1 MIIIRAAE
9 RCWRSGKV
17 VFVVVN
23 IKYILVILTM
33 RVALLQYPIAWAD
46 KETNLRMAEERIAA
60 LAGKADVAVLPEM
73 FATGFCTDHPE
84 LAETM
89 DGEIIHRLQAAADQ
103 SGVAIV
109 SSFICSPI
117 ANTPSPIANNP
128 SPHRLTNRGFLI
140 KPSPITN
147 SPQGVQYPIGG
158 TPSNSPSPIA
168 NNPSPIAIQDKRHLY
183 AHGGEDLFFQ
193 PAEERCIF
201 EYKGVK
207 ILLLVCYDLRF
218 PVWAR
223 NQSGSDY
230 DIILVVANW
239 PDIRIQYWDALI
251 AARATENQCYIAAVN
266 CVGDDGMGLHYNG
279 HSVAYDTRLQPI
291 VSFADDEE
299 GTKIAEFDIAKL
311 HHFREVLPLW
321 KDVDHFELKK

>member
-1 MIIIRAAE
+1 
-9 RCWRSGKV
+9 
-17 VFVVVN
+17 
-23 IKYILVILTM
+23 M

-46 KETNLRMAEERIAA
+46 KETNLRLTEERIAA

-89 DGEIIHRLQAAADQ
+89 NGDIIRRLQAAADQ
-103 SGVAIV
+103 SGVAVV
-109 SSFICSPI
+109 SSFICL
-117 ANTPSPIANNP
+117 PSPIANNQ
-128 SPHRLTNRGFLI
+128 SPISKLVNRGFMI
-140 KPSPITN
+140 KPHAPIE
-147 SPQGVQYPIGG
+147 
-158 TPSNSPSPIA
+158 
-168 NNPSPIAIQDKRHLY
+168 IQDKRHLY

-193 PAEERCIF
+193 PAEGRHIF

-230 DIILVVANW
+230 DLILVVANW
-239 PDIRIQYWDALI
+239 PEVRIQYWDALI

-266 CVGDDGMGLHYNG
+266 MIGTDEKGLNYNG

-291 VSFADDEE
+291 ASYADNEQ
-299 GTKIAEFDIAKL
+299 GTKIADFNIEAL

-321 KDVDHFELKK
+321 KDVDKFELLNP

>member
-1 MIIIRAAE
+1 M
-9 RCWRSGKV
+9 KNV
-17 VFVVVN
+17 
-23 IKYILVILTM
+23 VILAIESSCDDTSAAVI
-33 RVALLQYPIAWAD
+33 RDGILLSNVTASQGVH
-46 KETNLRMAEERIAA
+46 EEF
-60 LAGKADVAVLPEM
+60 GGVV
-73 FATGFCTDHPE
+73 PE
-84 LAETM
+84 LASRAHQLNIVPVVDAALKRAGVEANELSAIAFTRGPGLLGSLLVGTSFAKGM
-89 DGEIIHRLQAAADQ
+89 ALSQHIPLVEVNHLQAHILAH
-103 SGVAIV
+103 
-109 SSFICSPI
+109 FIK
-117 ANTPSPIANNP
+117 TNN
-128 SPHRLTNRGFLI
+128 
-140 KPSPITN
+140 
-147 SPQGVQYPIGG
+147 QYPIGG
-158 TPSNSPSPIA
+158 TPSNSVAS
-168 NNPSPIAIQDKRHLY
+168 NTQYSVQIQDKRHLY

-193 PAEERCIF
+193 PAQERCIF

-299 GTKIAEFDIAKL
+299 GTKIADFDIAKL

-321 KDVDHFELKK
+321 KDVDHFEIKKI

>member
-1 MIIIRAAE
+1 
-9 RCWRSGKV
+9 
-17 VFVVVN
+17 
-23 IKYILVILTM
+23 M
-33 RVALLQYPIAWAD
+33 RIALLQYPIAWAD

-73 FATGFCTDHPE
+73 FATGFCTNHPE

-89 DGEIIHRLQAAADQ
+89 DGEIIRRLQAVADK

-109 SSFICSPI
+109 SSFICMPI
-117 ANTPSPIANNP
+117 SNSAASHSQAK
-128 SPHRLTNRGFLI
+128 LVNRGFMI

-147 SPQGVQYPIGG
+147 SPSGRPIGG
-158 TPSNSPSPIA
+158 TPSHFQAKLRNRGFMIKPHAPIE
-168 NNPSPIAIQDKRHLY
+168 IQDKRHLY

-193 PAEERCIF
+193 PAQERHIF

-291 VSFADDEE
+291 VSFADDKE
-299 GTKIAEFDIAKL
+299 GTKIADFDIAKL

-321 KDVDHFELKK
+321 KDVDYFELKK

>member
-1 MIIIRAAE
+1 M
-9 RCWRSGKV
+9 K
-17 VFVVVN
+17 
-23 IKYILVILTM
+23 
-33 RVALLQYPIAWAD
+33 VALLQYPIAWAD
-46 KETNLRMAEERIAA
+46 KEKNLRLTEERIAA
-60 LAGKADVAVLPEM
+60 LADKADVAVLPEM

-89 DGEIIHRLQAAADQ
+89 DGDIIRRLQAVANQ
-103 SGVAIV
+103 SGVAV
-109 SSFICSPI
+109 VGSFICLPDSRLQ
-117 ANTPSPIANNP
+117 TPNFP
-128 SPHRLTNRGFLI
+128 SKLRNRGFMI
-140 KPSPITN
+140 KPNAPIE
-147 SPQGVQYPIGG
+147 
-158 TPSNSPSPIA
+158 
-168 NNPSPIAIQDKRHLY
+168 IQDKRHLY
-183 AHGGEDLFFQ
+183 AHGGEDKFFR
-193 PAEERCIF
+193 PAQKRHIF

-223 NQSGSDY
+223 NQSGNDY

-266 CVGDDGMGLHYNG
+266 CVGDDGMDLHYNG

-299 GTKIAEFDIAKL
+299 GTKIAEFDIDKL
-311 HHFREVLPLW
+311 HHFREVLPL
-321 KDVDHFELKK
+321 

>member
-1 MIIIRAAE
+1 MTN
-9 RCWRSGKV
+9 CLMK
-17 VFVVVN
+17 
-23 IKYILVILTM
+23 
-33 RVALLQYPIAWAD
+33 VALLQYPIAWAD
-46 KETNLRMAEERIAA
+46 KETNLRLAEERIAA

-89 DGEIIHRLQAAADQ
+89 EGDIIRRLQAVADQ
-103 SGVAIV
+103 SGVAV
-109 SSFICSPI
+109 VASFICLPVI
-117 ANTPSPIANNP
+117 GQ
-128 SPHRLTNRGFLI
+128 RLVNRGFMI
-140 KPSPITN
+140 KPNAPIE
-147 SPQGVQYPIGG
+147 
-158 TPSNSPSPIA
+158 
-168 NNPSPIAIQDKRHLY
+168 IQDKRHLY

-193 PAEERCIF
+193 SAQKRHIF

-223 NQSGSDY
+223 NQSGNDY

-239 PDIRIQYWDALI
+239 PDIRIQYWDALV

-266 CVGDDGMGLHYNG
+266 CVGDDGMSLHYNG

-299 GTKIAEFDIAKL
+299 GTKIAEFNIAKL

-321 KDVDHFELKK
+321 KDVDSFLLQ

>member
-1 MIIIRAAE
+1 
-9 RCWRSGKV
+9 
-17 VFVVVN
+17 
-23 IKYILVILTM
+23 M

-46 KETNLRMAEERIAA
+46 KEANLRLAEERIAA

-89 DGEIIHRLQAAADQ
+89 DGDIIRRLQAAANQ

-109 SSFICSPI
+109 SSFICKPAI
-117 ANTPSPIANNP
+117 GQ
-128 SPHRLTNRGFLI
+128 RLVNRGFMITPHSVYPNREELEGGSNL
-140 KPSPITN
+140 PSL
-147 SPQGVQYPIGG
+147 QGGDGRRLFV
-158 TPSNSPSPIA
+158 
-168 NNPSPIAIQDKRHLY
+168 QDKRHLY

-193 PAEERCIF
+193 PAQERHIF

-223 NQSGSDY
+223 NRSGHDY

-279 HSVAYDTRLQPI
+279 HSVAYDTRLQTI
-291 VSFADDEE
+291 AHFEDNEE

-321 KDVDHFELKK
+321 QDVDNFELQ

>member
-1 MIIIRAAE
+1 
-9 RCWRSGKV
+9 
-17 VFVVVN
+17 
-23 IKYILVILTM
+23 M
-33 RVALLQYPIAWAD
+33 RVALLQYSIAWAD
-46 KETNLRMAEERIAA
+46 KKTNLRMTEDRIAA

-89 DGEIIHRLQAAADQ
+89 DGEIMTTLQRIADQ
-103 SGVAIV
+103 YEIAIV
-109 SSFICSPI
+109 GSFICLPTPSAHRLSPI
-117 ANTPSPIANNP
+117 AK
-128 SPHRLTNRGFLI
+128 LVNRGFMVV
-140 KPSPITN
+140 PH
-147 SPQGVQYPIGG
+147 GEVQ
-158 TPSNSPSPIA
+158 
-168 NNPSPIAIQDKRHLY
+168 IQDKRHLY

-193 PAEERCIF
+193 PAQERHIF

-223 NQSGSDY
+223 NQSGYDY
-230 DIILVVANW
+230 DILLVVANW

-266 CVGDDGMGLHYNG
+266 CTGEDGMGLHYNG

-299 GTKIAEFDIAKL
+299 GTKIADFEIAKL

>member
-1 MIIIRAAE
+1 
-9 RCWRSGKV
+9 
-17 VFVVVN
+17 
-23 IKYILVILTM
+23 M
-33 RVALLQYPIAWAD
+33 RIALLQYPIAWAD
-46 KETNLRMAEERIAA
+46 KETNLRLAEQRIAA
-60 LAGKADVAVLPEM
+60 LAGKADVAILPEM

-89 DGEIIHRLQAAADQ
+89 DGEIMTTLQRIADQ
-103 SGVAIV
+103 YEIAIV
-109 SSFICSPI
+109 GSFICWPTPPAAGVCCSP
-117 ANTPSPIANNP
+117 AEVLLKQVVDVVVKSAPFK
-128 SPHRLTNRGFLI
+128 LVNRGFMVVPHG
-140 KPSPITN
+140 K
-147 SPQGVQYPIGG
+147 VQ
-158 TPSNSPSPIA
+158 
-168 NNPSPIAIQDKRHLY
+168 IQDKRHLY

-201 EYKGVK
+201 EYQGVK

-299 GTKIAEFDIAKL
+299 GTKIADFDIAKL

-321 KDVDHFELKK
+321 KDVDHFEIKKI

>member
-1 MIIIRAAE
+1 
-9 RCWRSGKV
+9 
-17 VFVVVN
+17 
-23 IKYILVILTM
+23 M

-46 KETNLRMAEERIAA
+46 KPTNLRLVEQRIAA

-89 DGEIIHRLQAAADQ
+89 DGQIMQTMQRLSDQ
-103 SGVAIV
+103 YDIAIV
-109 SSFICSPI
+109 GSFICLPQSPLEQRPLSNSAVSI
-117 ANTPSPIANNP
+117 ISQK
-128 SPHRLTNRGFLI
+128 LVNRGFMVT
-140 KPSPITN
+140 PHAE
-147 SPQGVQYPIGG
+147 VQ
-158 TPSNSPSPIA
+158 
-168 NNPSPIAIQDKRHLY
+168 IQDKRHLY
-183 AHGGEDLFFQ
+183 AHGGEDKFF
-193 PAEERCIF
+193 ERATNRTVF

-207 ILLLVCYDLRF
+207 MQLLVCYDLRF
-218 PVWAR
+218 PAWAR
-223 NQSGSDY
+223 NHSGYDY
-230 DIILVVANW
+230 DILLVVANW
-239 PDIRIQYWDALI
+239 PDIRIQYWDALV

-299 GTKIAEFDIAKL
+299 GTRIAHFDIQKL

-321 KDVDHFELKK
+321 KDVDNFFLQTC

>member
-1 MIIIRAAE
+1 
-9 RCWRSGKV
+9 
-17 VFVVVN
+17 
-23 IKYILVILTM
+23 M
-33 RVALLQYPIAWAD
+33 RIALLQYSIAWAD
-46 KETNLRMAEERIAA
+46 KETNLRLAEQRIAA

-89 DGEIIHRLQAAADQ
+89 DGDIVRRLQAVADKTD
-103 SGVAIV
+103 VAIV
-109 SSFICSPI
+109 SSFICLPDNRYPI
-117 ANTPSPIANNP
+117 TDNRYPIPNNRYP
-128 SPHRLTNRGFLI
+128 IPDTRTKLRNRGFMI
-140 KPSPITN
+140 KPHQKPITDSEASDN
-147 SPQGVQYPIGG
+147 RYPIE
-158 TPSNSPSPIA
+158 
-168 NNPSPIAIQDKRHLY
+168 IQDKRHLY

-193 PAEERCIF
+193 PAEKRCIF
-201 EYKGVK
+201 EYQGVK

-299 GTKIAEFDIAKL
+299 GTKIADFDIDKL

>member
-1 MIIIRAAE
+1 
-9 RCWRSGKV
+9 
-17 VFVVVN
+17 
-23 IKYILVILTM
+23 M

-46 KETNLRMAEERIAA
+46 KKTNLRMTEERIAA
-60 LAGKADVAVLPEM
+60 LAGKADVAILPEM

-89 DGEIIHRLQAAADQ
+89 NGDIIRRLQTAADQ
-103 SGVAIV
+103 SGVAVV
-109 SSFICSPI
+109 SSFICL
-117 ANTPSPIANNP
+117 PSPIANNQ
-128 SPHRLTNRGFLI
+128 SPIAKLVNRGFMI
-140 KPSPITN
+140 KPHAPIE
-147 SPQGVQYPIGG
+147 
-158 TPSNSPSPIA
+158 
-168 NNPSPIAIQDKRHLY
+168 IQDKRHLY

-193 PAEERCIF
+193 PAEERHVF

-223 NQSGSDY
+223 NQSGYDY
-230 DIILVVANW
+230 DILLVVANW

-299 GTKIAEFDIAKL
+299 GTKIAEFDLDKL

-321 KDVDHFELKK
+321 KDVDAFKLQ

>member
-1 MIIIRAAE
+1 
-9 RCWRSGKV
+9 
-17 VFVVVN
+17 
-23 IKYILVILTM
+23 M

-46 KETNLRMAEERIAA
+46 KPTNLRLVEQRIAA

-89 DGEIIHRLQAAADQ
+89 DGQIMQTMQRLSDQ
-103 SGVAIV
+103 YDIAIV
-109 SSFICSPI
+109 GSFICLPQSPLAQRPLSNSAASI
-117 ANTPSPIANNP
+117 ISQK
-128 SPHRLTNRGFLI
+128 LVNRGFMVT
-140 KPSPITN
+140 PHAE
-147 SPQGVQYPIGG
+147 VQ
-158 TPSNSPSPIA
+158 
-168 NNPSPIAIQDKRHLY
+168 IQDKRHLY
-183 AHGGEDLFFQ
+183 AHGGEDKFF
-193 PAEERCIF
+193 ERATNRTVF

-207 ILLLVCYDLRF
+207 MQLLVCYDLRF
-218 PVWAR
+218 PAWAR
-223 NQSGSDY
+223 NHSGYDY
-230 DIILVVANW
+230 DILLVVANW
-239 PDIRIQYWDALI
+239 PDIRIQYWDALV

-299 GTKIAEFDIAKL
+299 GTRIAHFDIQKL

-321 KDVDHFELKK
+321 KDVDNFLLQTC

>member
-1 MIIIRAAE
+1 
-9 RCWRSGKV
+9 
-17 VFVVVN
+17 
-23 IKYILVILTM
+23 M
-33 RVALLQYPIAWAD
+33 RIALLQYPIAWAD
-46 KETNLRMAEERIAA
+46 KETNLRQAEQRIAA
-60 LAGKADVAVLPEM
+60 LAGKADVAILPEM

-89 DGEIIHRLQAAADQ
+89 DGDIIRRLQAAADQ

-109 SSFICSPI
+109 SSFICLPISNSAASHSPLG
-117 ANTPSPIANNP
+117 
-128 SPHRLTNRGFLI
+128 R
-140 KPSPITN
+140 
-147 SPQGVQYPIGG
+147 PIGG
-158 TPSNSPSPIA
+158 TPSNSQAKLVNRGFMVVPHGEVQ
-168 NNPSPIAIQDKRHLY
+168 IQDKRHLY
-183 AHGGEDLFFQ
+183 AHGGEDLFFR

-201 EYKGVK
+201 EYQGVK

-239 PDIRIQYWDALI
+239 PDIRIQYWDALV

-291 VSFADDEE
+291 VSFANDEE
-299 GTKIAEFDIAKL
+299 GTKIADFDIAKL

-321 KDVDHFELKK
+321 KDVDHFELKKI

>member
-1 MIIIRAAE
+1 MKI
-9 RCWRSGKV
+9 
-17 VFVVVN
+17 
-23 IKYILVILTM
+23 
-33 RVALLQYPIAWAD
+33 ALLQYPIAWAD
-46 KETNLRMAEERIAA
+46 KETNLHLAEQHIAA

-89 DGEIIHRLQAAADQ
+89 DGDIIRRLQAVADQ
-103 SGVAIV
+103 SGVAV
-109 SSFICSPI
+109 VGSFICWSQEPGTRSQD
-117 ANTPSPIANNP
+117 NV
-128 SPHRLTNRGFLI
+128 RLVNRGFMI
-140 KPSPITN
+140 KPNAPIE
-147 SPQGVQYPIGG
+147 
-158 TPSNSPSPIA
+158 
-168 NNPSPIAIQDKRHLY
+168 IQDKRHLY

-193 PAEERCIF
+193 PAEKRHIF

-299 GTKIAEFDIAKL
+299 GTKIAEFDIDKL

-321 KDVDHFELKK
+321 KDVDNFTLQ

>member
-1 MIIIRAAE
+1 M
-9 RCWRSGKV
+9 K
-17 VFVVVN
+17 
-23 IKYILVILTM
+23 
-33 RVALLQYPIAWAD
+33 VALLQYPIAWAD
-46 KETNLRMAEERIAA
+46 KATNLRLTEERIAA

-89 DGEIIHRLQAAADQ
+89 DGGIMTTLQRLANQHEI
-103 SGVAIV
+103 AIV
-109 SSFICSPI
+109 SSFICLPQPI
-117 ANTPSPIANNP
+117 ANSPLPIAK
-128 SPHRLTNRGFLI
+128 LVNRGFMVV
-140 KPSPITN
+140 PH
-147 SPQGVQYPIGG
+147 GEVQ
-158 TPSNSPSPIA
+158 
-168 NNPSPIAIQDKRHLY
+168 IQDKRHLY

-201 EYKGVK
+201 EYQGVK

-299 GTKIAEFDIAKL
+299 GTKIADFDSAKL
-311 HHFREVLPLW
+311 HHVREVLPLW

>member
-1 MIIIRAAE
+1 
-9 RCWRSGKV
+9 
-17 VFVVVN
+17 
-23 IKYILVILTM
+23 M
-33 RVALLQYPIAWAD
+33 RIALLQYPIAWAD
-46 KETNLRMAEERIAA
+46 KETNLRLAEERIAA
-60 LAGKADVAVLPEM
+60 LAGQADVAVLPEM

-89 DGEIIHRLQAAADQ
+89 DGDIIRRLQAAADQ

-109 SSFICSPI
+109 SSFICWSQAPGTKSQD
-117 ANTPSPIANNP
+117 NV
-128 SPHRLTNRGFLI
+128 RLVNRGLMI
-140 KPSPITN
+140 KPNAPIE
-147 SPQGVQYPIGG
+147 
-158 TPSNSPSPIA
+158 
-168 NNPSPIAIQDKRHLY
+168 IQDKRHLY
-183 AHGGEDLFFQ
+183 AHGGEDKFFQ
-193 PAEERCIF
+193 PAQKRHIF

-223 NQSGSDY
+223 NQSGYDY
-230 DIILVVANW
+230 DILLVVANW

-266 CVGDDGMGLHYNG
+266 CVGEDGMGMHYNG

-299 GTKIAEFDIAKL
+299 GTKIAEFDIDKL

-321 KDVDHFELKK
+321 KDRDEFELK

>member
-1 MIIIRAAE
+1 MKI
-9 RCWRSGKV
+9 
-17 VFVVVN
+17 
-23 IKYILVILTM
+23 
-33 RVALLQYPIAWAD
+33 ALLQYPIAWAD
-46 KETNLRMAEERIAA
+46 KETNLHLAEQRIAA

-89 DGEIIHRLQAAADQ
+89 DGDIIRRLQAAADQ
-103 SGVAIV
+103 SGVAV
-109 SSFICSPI
+109 VGSFICWSQEPGTRSQD
-117 ANTPSPIANNP
+117 NV
-128 SPHRLTNRGFLI
+128 RLVNRGFMI
-140 KPSPITN
+140 KPNAPIE
-147 SPQGVQYPIGG
+147 
-158 TPSNSPSPIA
+158 
-168 NNPSPIAIQDKRHLY
+168 IQDKRHLY

-193 PAEERCIF
+193 PAEKRHIF

-291 VSFADDEE
+291 VSFSDDEE
-299 GTKIAEFDIAKL
+299 GTKIAEFDIDKL

-321 KDVDHFELKK
+321 KDVDNFTLQ

>member
-1 MIIIRAAE
+1 
-9 RCWRSGKV
+9 
-17 VFVVVN
+17 
-23 IKYILVILTM
+23 M

-46 KETNLRMAEERIAA
+46 KETNLHLAEERIAA

-89 DGEIIHRLQAAADQ
+89 DGDIIRRLQATADQ

-109 SSFICSPI
+109 SSFICKPAI
-117 ANTPSPIANNP
+117 GQ
-128 SPHRLTNRGFLI
+128 RLVNRGFM
-140 KPSPITN
+140 ITPHSVYPN
-147 SPQGVQYPIGG
+147 REELEGGPNLHSPQGGDGG
-158 TPSNSPSPIA
+158 RLFV
-168 NNPSPIAIQDKRHLY
+168 QDKRHLY

-193 PAEERCIF
+193 PAQERHIF

-207 ILLLVCYDLRF
+207 ILLLICYDLRF

-223 NQSGSDY
+223 NRSGHDY
-230 DIILVVANW
+230 DIIIVVANW

-299 GTKIAEFDIAKL
+299 GSKIAEFDIDKL

-321 KDVDHFELKK
+321 KDRDDFTLL

>member
-1 MIIIRAAE
+1 
-9 RCWRSGKV
+9 
-17 VFVVVN
+17 
-23 IKYILVILTM
+23 M

-46 KETNLRMAEERIAA
+46 KETNLRLAEQRIAA

-89 DGEIIHRLQAAADQ
+89 EEDIIRRLQAAADQ
-103 SGVAIV
+103 NSIAIV
-109 SSFICSPI
+109 SSFICLP
-117 ANTPSPIANNP
+117 AMGQ
-128 SPHRLTNRGFLI
+128 RLVNRGFMI
-140 KPSPITN
+140 KPDAPIE
-147 SPQGVQYPIGG
+147 
-158 TPSNSPSPIA
+158 
-168 NNPSPIAIQDKRHLY
+168 IQDKRHLY

-193 PAEERCIF
+193 PAQKRHVF

-223 NQSGSDY
+223 NRSGHDY

-266 CVGDDGMGLHYNG
+266 CVGDDGLGMHYNG
-279 HSVAYDTRLQPI
+279 HSVAYDTHLQPI
-291 VSFADDEE
+291 ASFADDEE
-299 GTKIAEFDIAKL
+299 GTKIAEFDIDKL

-321 KDVDHFELKK
+321 KDVDNFALQ

>member
-1 MIIIRAAE
+1 
-9 RCWRSGKV
+9 
-17 VFVVVN
+17 
-23 IKYILVILTM
+23 M
-33 RVALLQYPIAWAD
+33 RIALLQYPIAWAD

-89 DGEIIHRLQAAADQ
+89 DGDIIRRLQAAADQ

-109 SSFICSPI
+109 SSFICLPQPI
-117 ANTPSPIANNP
+117 ANSPLPIAK
-128 SPHRLTNRGFLI
+128 LVNRGFMI
-140 KPSPITN
+140 KPHPKPITDSEASDN
-147 SPQGVQYPIGG
+147 RYPIE
-158 TPSNSPSPIA
+158 
-168 NNPSPIAIQDKRHLY
+168 IQDKRHLY

-193 PAEERCIF
+193 PAQERHIF

-218 PVWAR
+218 PVWAS

>member
-1 MIIIRAAE
+1 MKI
-9 RCWRSGKV
+9 
-17 VFVVVN
+17 
-23 IKYILVILTM
+23 
-33 RVALLQYPIAWAD
+33 ALLQYPIAWAD
-46 KETNLRMAEERIAA
+46 KETNLRLAEDRIAT

-89 DGEIIHRLQAAADQ
+89 DGKIMTTLQRLADQ
-103 SGVAIV
+103 YEIAIV
-109 SSFICSPI
+109 SSFICLPISNSAASHSPVG
-117 ANTPSPIANNP
+117 
-128 SPHRLTNRGFLI
+128 R
-140 KPSPITN
+140 
-147 SPQGVQYPIGG
+147 PIGG
-158 TPSNSPSPIA
+158 TPSNSQAKLVNRGFMVVPHGEVQ
-168 NNPSPIAIQDKRHLY
+168 IQDKRHLY
-183 AHGGEDLFFQ
+183 AHGGEDLFFEQ
-193 PAEERCIF
+193 ASERSTF

-207 ILLLVCYDLRF
+207 IQLLVCYDLRF

-223 NQSGSDY
+223 NQSGYDY
-230 DIILVVANW
+230 DILLVVANW

-321 KDVDHFELKK
+321 KDTDKFELQ

>member
-1 MIIIRAAE
+1 
-9 RCWRSGKV
+9 
-17 VFVVVN
+17 
-23 IKYILVILTM
+23 M
-33 RVALLQYPIAWAD
+33 RVALLQYSIAWAD

-89 DGEIIHRLQAAADQ
+89 DGEIIHRLQAVADKT
-103 SGVAIV
+103 GVAIV
-109 SSFICSPI
+109 SSFICLPISNSAASHSPLG
-117 ANTPSPIANNP
+117 
-128 SPHRLTNRGFLI
+128 R
-140 KPSPITN
+140 
-147 SPQGVQYPIGG
+147 PIGG
-158 TPSNSPSPIA
+158 TPSHFQAKLRNRGFMIKPHAPIE
-168 NNPSPIAIQDKRHLY
+168 IQDKRHLY

-193 PAEERCIF
+193 PAEKRCIF
-201 EYKGVK
+201 EYQGVK

-299 GTKIAEFDIAKL
+299 GTKIADFDIAKL

-321 KDVDHFELKK
+321 KDVDYFELKK

>member
-1 MIIIRAAE
+1 
-9 RCWRSGKV
+9 
-17 VFVVVN
+17 
-23 IKYILVILTM
+23 M

-46 KETNLRMAEERIAA
+46 KETNLHLAEERIAA
-60 LAGKADVAVLPEM
+60 LAGQADVAVLPEM

-89 DGEIIHRLQAAADQ
+89 DGDIIRRLQAAADQ

-109 SSFICSPI
+109 SSFICAPDTR
-117 ANTPSPIANNP
+117 AKL
-128 SPHRLTNRGFLI
+128 RNRGFMI
-140 KPSPITN
+140 KPHQKPITDSEASDN
-147 SPQGVQYPIGG
+147 RYPIE
-158 TPSNSPSPIA
+158 
-168 NNPSPIAIQDKRHLY
+168 IQDKRHLY

-193 PAEERCIF
+193 PADKRHIF

-266 CVGDDGMGLHYNG
+266 CVGDDGMSLHYNG

-299 GTKIAEFDIAKL
+299 GTKIADFDIAKL

-321 KDVDHFELKK
+321 KDIDNFTLQ

>member
-1 MIIIRAAE
+1 ME
-9 RCWRSGKV
+9 
-17 VFVVVN
+17 
-23 IKYILVILTM
+23 IKT
-33 RVALLQYPIAWAD
+33 ALLQYPIAWAD
-46 KETNLRMAEERIAA
+46 KETNLRLAEQRIAA

-84 LAETM
+84 LAEPM
-89 DGEIIHRLQAAADQ
+89 DGDIIRRLQAVADQ

-109 SSFICSPI
+109 SSFICAPTPI
-117 ANTPSPIANNP
+117 ANRPWPIAK
-128 SPHRLTNRGFLI
+128 LVNRGFMVV
-140 KPSPITN
+140 PH
-147 SPQGVQYPIGG
+147 GEVQ
-158 TPSNSPSPIA
+158 
-168 NNPSPIAIQDKRHLY
+168 IQDKRHLY

-193 PAEERCIF
+193 PAHERHIF

-223 NQSGSDY
+223 NRTGHDY

-291 VSFADDEE
+291 VSFANDEE
-299 GTKIAEFDIAKL
+299 GTKIAEFDIDKL

-321 KDVDHFELKK
+321 KDIDHFTL

>member
-1 MIIIRAAE
+1 M
-9 RCWRSGKV
+9 K
-17 VFVVVN
+17 
-23 IKYILVILTM
+23 
-33 RVALLQYPIAWAD
+33 VALLQYPIAWAD
-46 KETNLRMAEERIAA
+46 KETNLRLAEQRIAA

-84 LAETM
+84 LAETV
-89 DGEIIHRLQAAADQ
+89 DGDIIRRLQAVADK

-109 SSFICSPI
+109 SSFICLPISNSAASHSPSGRPI
-117 ANTPSPIANNP
+117 GRTPSNSQAKL
-128 SPHRLTNRGFLI
+128 RNRGFMI

-147 SPQGVQYPIGG
+147 SPSGRPIGG
-158 TPSNSPSPIA
+158 TPSNSEASIE
-168 NNPSPIAIQDKRHLY
+168 IQDKRHLY

-201 EYKGVK
+201 EYQGVK

-299 GTKIAEFDIAKL
+299 GTKIADFDIAKL

-321 KDVDHFELKK
+321 KDVDHFEIKK

>member
-1 MIIIRAAE
+1 
-9 RCWRSGKV
+9 
-17 VFVVVN
+17 
-23 IKYILVILTM
+23 M

-46 KETNLRMAEERIAA
+46 KTVNLRLTQERIAA
-60 LAGKADVAVLPEM
+60 LEGKADIAVLPEM

-89 DGEIIHRLQAAADQ
+89 NGEIMTTLQRIADQ
-103 SGVAIV
+103 YEIAIV
-109 SSFICSPI
+109 SSFICLPTPIGNCLSPI
-117 ANTPSPIANNP
+117 AK
-128 SPHRLTNRGFLI
+128 LVNRGFMVV
-140 KPSPITN
+140 PH
-147 SPQGVQYPIGG
+147 GDVQ
-158 TPSNSPSPIA
+158 
-168 NNPSPIAIQDKRHLY
+168 IQDKRHLY
-183 AHGGEDLFFQ
+183 AHGGEDKFFES
-193 PAEERCIF
+193 ATDRTVF

-223 NQSGSDY
+223 NKTGYDY
-230 DIILVVANW
+230 DGILVVANW

-279 HSVAYDTRLQPI
+279 HSVAYNTRLQDMAQ
-291 VSFADDEE
+291 FADDEA
-299 GTKIAEFDIAKL
+299 GTRVVEFDIDAL

-321 KDVDHFELKK
+321 KDTDRFSV

>member
-1 MIIIRAAE
+1 
-9 RCWRSGKV
+9 
-17 VFVVVN
+17 
-23 IKYILVILTM
+23 
-33 RVALLQYPIAWAD
+33 
-46 KETNLRMAEERIAA
+46 
-60 LAGKADVAVLPEM
+60 M

-89 DGEIIHRLQAAADQ
+89 DGDIIRRLQAVADQ
-103 SGVAIV
+103 HGIAIV
-109 SSFICSPI
+109 SSFICWSQELETRSQD
-117 ANTPSPIANNP
+117 NV
-128 SPHRLTNRGFLI
+128 RLVNRGFMI
-140 KPSPITN
+140 KPNAPIE
-147 SPQGVQYPIGG
+147 
-158 TPSNSPSPIA
+158 
-168 NNPSPIAIQDKRHLY
+168 IQDKRHLY
-183 AHGGEDLFFQ
+183 AHGGEDKFFR
-193 PAEERCIF
+193 PAQKRHIF

-223 NQSGSDY
+223 NQSGNDY

-266 CVGDDGMGLHYNG
+266 CVGDDGMDLHYNG

-299 GTKIAEFDIAKL
+299 GTKIAEFDIDKL

-321 KDVDHFELKK
+321 KDRDEFDLK

>member
-1 MIIIRAAE
+1 
-9 RCWRSGKV
+9 
-17 VFVVVN
+17 
-23 IKYILVILTM
+23 M

-46 KETNLRMAEERIAA
+46 KETNLHLAEQRIAA

-89 DGEIIHRLQAAADQ
+89 DGDIVRRLQAAADQ

-109 SSFICSPI
+109 SSFICLPISNSAASHSPLG
-117 ANTPSPIANNP
+117 
-128 SPHRLTNRGFLI
+128 R
-140 KPSPITN
+140 
-147 SPQGVQYPIGG
+147 PIGG
-158 TPSNSPSPIA
+158 TPSNSQAKLVNRGFMVEPYGEVQ
-168 NNPSPIAIQDKRHLY
+168 IQDKRHLY
-183 AHGGEDLFFQ
+183 AHGGEDLFFR
-193 PAEERCIF
+193 PAEKRCIF
-201 EYKGVK
+201 EYQGVK

-223 NQSGSDY
+223 NHSGSDY

-299 GTKIAEFDIAKL
+299 GTKIADFDIAKL

-321 KDVDHFELKK
+321 KDVDQFKMQMMHHE

>member
-1 MIIIRAAE
+1 MKI
-9 RCWRSGKV
+9 
-17 VFVVVN
+17 
-23 IKYILVILTM
+23 
-33 RVALLQYPIAWAD
+33 ALLQYPIAWAD
-46 KETNLRMAEERIAA
+46 KETNLRLAEQRIAA

-89 DGEIIHRLQAAADQ
+89 DGEIMTTLQRIANQ
-103 SGVAIV
+103 YEIAIV
-109 SSFICSPI
+109 SSFIATTLHNSAQPLHHS
-117 ANTPSPIANNP
+117 TPLL
-128 SPHRLTNRGFLI
+128 RNRGFMI
-140 KPSPITN
+140 KPHQKPITDSEASDN
-147 SPQGVQYPIGG
+147 RYPIE
-158 TPSNSPSPIA
+158 
-168 NNPSPIAIQDKRHLY
+168 IQDKRHLY

-193 PAEERCIF
+193 PAEKRCIF
-201 EYKGVK
+201 EYQGVK

-299 GTKIAEFDIAKL
+299 GTKIADFDIAKL

-321 KDVDHFELKK
+321 KDVDHFEIKK